1 MALEWCSTKAM
12 EYIIKDNGNKMS
24 LMESDLWPIPME
36 IFMKDN
42 GRKGYLM
49 EKESMLIHKIIGD
62 MTAIGKMV
70 NKMDTEKRPLMM
82 ALNFVVILRKVSEM
96 EKGNIKILKVTLLMA
111 NLLMENLKALGIW

>member
-1 MALEWCSTKAM
+1 M